1 MKLAVILTL
10 LRQQWRNVTV
20 KSGAALYR
28 LLWCGAALSLSL
40 LTGLWSAS
48 VGPWYFASV
57 VSGITLIPLAA
68 FLSWLTWPYV
78 QELILRSRNKLMVI
92 LYLRDE
98 YIEESR
104 LTRAM
109 TSASKNGRI
118 DNEELQS
125 QTRTLRQGIL
135 MDAHPSCRNLL
146 ERADHEMNTPHNGSF
161 HGSAHS
167 ETTITFTYT
176 NGTFCLDSE
185 GRLR

>member
-28 LLWCGAALSLSL
+28 LLWCGAALSSSL
-40 LTGLWSAS
+40 LAGLGFAS
-48 VGPWYFASV
+48 VRPWYFATV

-92 LYLRDE
+92 HYLRDE

-104 LTRAM
+104 LTRVM
-109 TSASKNGRI
+109 TSASRNGRI
-118 DNEELQS
+118 DSEELQN
-125 QTRTLRQGIL
+125 QTRALRQGIL
-135 MDAHPSCRNLL
+135 RDAHTSCRELL
-146 ERADHEMNTPHNGSF
+146 ERADHEINTSHNGSF
-161 HGSAHS
+161 HGSPQS
-167 ETTITFTYT
+167 ETTVTFTYT
-176 NGTFCLDSE
+176 NGTSCLDSQ